1 MGPRVVTVTPALVAL
16 GLTAL
21 AGAATVLGGL
31 LAVHRRVRDDRGL
44 AVALGFAAGAMVL
57 VSLAAMVPA
66 GVAGV
71 GWAATLGLVVLGAG
85 LTAALQ
91 RLPHHH
97 GPGGPQ
103 VRLRRTGL
111 VVAVAVGLHNLPE
124 GLATYVAALEDPHA
138 GAVLALAI
146 AIHNVPEGIAV
157 AAPVLG
163 ASGDARRAVGA
174 AALSGLAEPVGA
186 VLGYL
191 VLAAVLPPAA
201 YAAVFGL
208 VAGVMLQVGVAELL
222 PAARRLATLGT
233 AAMAGS
239 TGAIVMAAS
248 LALLGVAS

>member
-1 MGPRVVTVTPALVAL
+1 MGARVVAVTPALVAL

-21 AGAATVLGGL
+21 AGGATVLGGL

-71 GWAATLGLVVLGAG
+71 GWAATLVLVLLGAG

-97 GPGGPQ
+97 GSGPQ

-208 VAGVMLQVGVAELL
+208 VAGVMLRVGVAELL
-222 PAARRLATLGT
+222 PTARRLATLGT

-239 TGAIVMAAS
+239 TGAIVMAAG
-248 LALLGVAS
+248 LALLGVAG